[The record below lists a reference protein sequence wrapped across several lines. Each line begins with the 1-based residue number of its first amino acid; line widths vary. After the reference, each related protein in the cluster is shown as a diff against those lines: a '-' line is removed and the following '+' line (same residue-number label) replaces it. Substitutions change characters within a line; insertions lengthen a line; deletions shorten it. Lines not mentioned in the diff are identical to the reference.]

1 MISFR
6 EFVEQHSFI
15 ICAHRGASGIAPEN
29 TLSAIALALDCGTPM
44 IEIDV
49 QYTRDHEMVL
59 FHDDTVERTTNGS
72 GAINELS
79 LHDVQQL
86 DAGSW
91 FSSSFAGERI
101 PKLSDVLEIIR
112 GRAYVNLEIK
122 PRPDSPEARAET
134 LELIEMLRS
143 MSMLDMC
150 LFSSFDHAAIAFVR
164 SVLPTLPTLAL
175 NIPGDTRSPARV
187 VRDSGADG
195 FGCSIEELSPAIMRV
210 CRQFGIPT
218 GVYTVNTEDELNR
231 VVSLGVNGLV
241 TNMPHQIVPL
251 YQSR

>member
-1 MISFR
+1 
-6 EFVEQHSFI
+6 
-15 ICAHRGASGIAPEN
+15 
-29 TLSAIALALDCGTPM
+29 
-44 IEIDV
+44 
-49 QYTRDHEMVL
+49 MVL
-59 FHDDTVERTTNGS
+59 FHDDTVERTTNGN
-72 GAINELS
+72 GAISDMS

-91 FSSSFAGERI
+91 FSSSYAGERI
-101 PKLSDVLEIIR
+101 PKLVDVLELIR

-134 LELIEMLRS
+134 LELIDLLRS

-164 SVLPTLPTLAL
+164 SVMPTLPTLAL

-187 VRDSGADG
+187 VRDCGADG
-195 FGCSIEELSPAIMRV
+195 FGCSVEELNPAMMRV

-218 GVYTVNTEDELNR
+218 GVYTVNTAEELR
-231 VVSLGVNGLV
+231 YVVEMGVNGLV
-241 TNMPHQIVPL
+241 TNMPHEIVPL
-251 YQSR
+251 YMSM